1 MAEITRDKV
10 AELLANLPDRIGD
23 VIRPWADSAPD
34 QPALTEPSGT
44 WTYQQLAL
52 VVAETQTWLLESGVR
67 PGDRVMVVC
76 ENCRAFVAILLA
88 IAGID
93 AWPALVSARLSAKEV
108 DAIRD
113 HCGARRVIYTTS
125 VSLQAREH
133 AKRHGAVT
141 QDVASLG
148 SIAVG
153 PLNEKVEPEPIDDR
167 DSAARRRA
175 DLHIWHNRTS
185 QGRDVDAPE
194 PAVRRIGVSQNPVTE
209 SG

>member
-1 MAEITRDKV
+1 MAEITRDSV
-10 AELLANLPDRIGD
+10 AELLANLPDRISD
-23 VIRPWADSAPD
+23 VIKPWVDSAPD
-34 QPALTEPSGT
+34 QSALVEASGS
-44 WTYQQLAL
+44 WTYRQLAFAI
-52 VVAETQTWLLESGVR
+52 AETKAWLLESGVR

-88 IAGID
+88 IGGID

-141 QDVASLG
+141 QDVAEFRLHRHWSAERE
-148 SIAVG
+148 SRTRT
-153 PLNEKVEPEPIDDR
+153 DRRR
-167 DSAARRRA
+167 DSATRRCA
-175 DLHIWHNRTS
+175 DLY
-185 QGRDVDAPE
+185 
-194 PAVRRIGVSQNPVTE
+194 VRYDRAS
-209 SG
+209 